1 MVDVLWNILKET
13 SFITIIWVL
22 FVVWFGRNLLMS
34 YFYPDKYYT
43 GLEKIDHS
51 IFTSEFKSELVKLS
65 KIEAIKLLRRKT
77 DCGLAKA
84 KDCVESLQKEAG
96 KIND

>member
-34 YFYPDKYYT
+34 YFYPDDYLT
-43 GLEKIDHS
+43 GLEKIDS
-51 IFTSEFKSELVKLS
+51 SVFTSEFKSELVKLDE
-65 KIEAIKLLRRKT
+65 IEAIRLLRRKT

-84 KDCVESLQKEAG
+84 VSCVKSLQKEAG
-96 KIND
+96 KTND